1 MEEILWTLGIGLVA
15 AVKYMVAV
23 VGVFAQ
29 NYTGLEG
36 FVIVTIGG
44 VIGVM
49 FFTYLSDKINGWLK
63 NYTKRRKKRGF
74 LRFLVKLRRNY
85 GLVGVSIL
93 TPIILSI
100 PLGCYLAKTFTKSN
114 NKIVLYMSVS
124 IILWG
129 ILIFGAKT
137 IFNINIMS
145 KI

>member
-1 MEEILWTLGIGLVA
+1 MEGILGTLGIGLLA
-15 AVKYMVAV
+15 AVKYLLAA
-23 VGVFAQ
+23 GISFAHS
-29 NYTGLEG
+29 NTGFEG
-36 FVIVTIGG
+36 FLIVTIGG
-44 VIGVM
+44 IIGVM
-49 FFTYLSDKINGWLK
+49 TFTYLSDKINKFLK
-63 NYTKRRKKRGF
+63 NYKRKTKKRGF
-74 LRFLVKLRRNY
+74 LKFLVRLRRSY

-129 ILIFGAKT
+129 IIIFGAKT

>member
-1 MEEILWTLGIGLVA
+1 MEGILWTLGIGLVA

-23 VGVFAQ
+23 VAVFAQ

-36 FVIVTIGG
+36 FIIVTIGS

-74 LRFLVKLRRNY
+74 LRFLVRLRKSY
-85 GLVGVSIL
+85 GLLGVSIL
-93 TPIILSI
+93 TPILLSI

-129 ILIFGAKT
+129 IIIFGAKS